1 MLQLIANVAK
11 IGVSMGTITKRKTK
25 DGKSIRYTATV
36 RVQRQGLPNFTKSKT
51 FSTQALAKEW
61 IKKLEAE
68 IEVNPDIIAKPAQS
82 KYGDTLKEFLQHYS
96 DEVGDQFNPKYKTNL
111 ARVAEYDIS
120 KHNVFTLTKNDFSQ
134 HAMARRRGD
143 VMHMKEGVSPSTAKQ
158 DFDIFSSVL
167 RHAFLVWGVD
177 VKNTQS
183 ELEQAKHGLMKAR
196 IISKSKQVDR
206 LATAEELQ
214 LLTNF
219 FYQEWMRGR
228 GTIPMHLIMWLA
240 IYTGRRQDEIC
251 NLRLSD
257 FDRLNSQWLI
267 RDVKNP
273 DGSKGN
279 HKYAHL
285 EPNALLLIDEFLKPE
300 IRNRMSILGYSDE
313 LLVPMNT
320 RTISSYFTRACKV
333 CGIDGLRFHDLRHE
347 AATRYAEDGFTIP
360 QLQTIT
366 LHSSWASLQRY
377 TNLKKRGERL
387 DFTEAMEF
395 ADSQYNQHNT
405 PTERPKHNPLNK
417 VEVAKT
423 KQAMQLARHSD
434 KVTTNLPFLQSQI
447 DEFMAQFKP
456 SKRVTDD
463 LWQQVGLDN
472 VFAWDNARQRFI
484 ADYTQEAWEKWFI
497 ENGKLD
503 WQDSPSDATH
513 FDYHTLDLLKIE
525 NNEVAKWAGVWVD
538 ITPYYDLSNNKLII
552 KD

>member
-1 MLQLIANVAK
+1 
-11 IGVSMGTITKRKTK
+11 MGTVTKRKTK

-51 FSTQALAKEW
+51 FSTLALANAW
-61 IKKLEAE
+61 IKKLESE
-68 IEVNPDIIAKPAQS
+68 IETNPDLLAKPQQS
-82 KYGDTLKEFLQHYS
+82 KYGDTLKDFLKHYS
-96 DEVGDQFNPKYKTNL
+96 DEVGEQFNPKYKTNL
-111 ARVAEYDIS
+111 ERVGNYDIS
-120 KHNVFTLTKNDFSQ
+120 KYNVFTLTRQDFSQ

-143 VMHMKEGVSPSTAKQ
+143 PINMIEGVSPSTIKQ

-167 RHAFLVWGVD
+167 RHASLVWGVD
-177 VKNTQS
+177 IKNTIF
-183 ELEQAKHGLMKAR
+183 ELEQAKYGLKKAR
-196 IISKSKQVDR
+196 IVTKSRQLDR
-206 LATAEELQ
+206 LATTEELQ
-214 LLTNF
+214 LLTNY

-240 IYTGRRQDEIC
+240 IYMGRRQDELC
-251 NLRLSD
+251 NLKLVD

-300 IRNRMSILGYSDE
+300 IRNRMNILGYGDD

-320 RTISSYFTRACKV
+320 KTICSYFTKAVKV

-366 LHSSWASLQRY
+366 LHSSWTSLQRY

-395 ADSQYNQHNT
+395 AQSQL
-405 PTERPKHNPLNK
+405 EKHNLTPAKVQRHINK
-417 VEVAKT
+417 VDIANVKNALEIVTPAERITTKLDFLQPQIDAFVAKF
-423 KQAMQLARHSD
+423 H
-434 KVTTNLPFLQSQI
+434 
-447 DEFMAQFKP
+447 P
-456 SKRVTDD
+456 SKQIVNQLRAS
-463 LWQQVGLDN
+463 LGFDN
-472 VFAWDNARQRFI
+472 VFAWDNTRQRFI
-484 ADYTQEAWEKWFI
+484 MDYTQEAWEKWFV
-497 ENGKLD
+497 ENGKID
-503 WQDSPSDATH
+503 WQDLPSDATH
-513 FDYHTLDLLKIE
+513 FDRRTLDILKIE
-525 NNEVAKWAGVWVD
+525 NNEVAKWVAGVNLWFD
-538 ITPYYDLSNNKLII
+538 ITPYYTIYQDRLTSLLQ
-552 KD
+552 